1 MARQAPLGARPN
13 WDVAPWFSKGDARQ
27 GFTGPRRPGR
37 SREPSSNGR
46 SRGMIVASPARAAA
60 QNPAYRPSDPF
71 FPRPS
76 AFPAQAGIQTLS
88 LGRIYT
94 PPLPTLSPSRG
105 ERAFPLPR
113 LRRYFPQRGKIC
125 TSMIFPPWGKWRAAP
140 KGVLFSFAHLKSPK
154 IPPKCR
160 LVSLYPNSSRV
171 NPVQSSSWRS
181 SSMRGRR
188 GVSLDL

>member
-46 SRGMIVASPARAAA
+46 SRGMIVAPAARWAA
-60 QNPAYRPSDPF
+60 QNPAYRPSDPLSPNIRV
-71 FPRPS
+71 PREGGDPDPVNG
-76 AFPAQAGIQTLS
+76 ADIH
-88 LGRIYT
+88 

-125 TSMIFPPWGKWRAAP
+125 ASMIFPPWGKWRVAT

-160 LVSLYPNSSRV
+160 LVSLYPSSSRV
-171 NPVQSSSWRS
+171 NPVWSSSWRS